1 MIIKQN
7 IHTLVI
13 LKMKIKHNLCNGAHL
28 IYNDRKY
35 VYYVIVLEI
44 EPDRYTCILS
54 LFIQCK
60 ICYRRIAVRY
70 SRQLHSLLQTS
81 LSCRLASPR
90 VHNGFTSVCTSGN
103 QSSVSVRFSP
113 QISNISHPFDNAV
126 VTCKLPLWYL
136 RVVAY
141 LTGSDQICFPIA
153 VITNVELTQFSY
165 SFESKTYD
173 NGNTFEQRN

>member
-7 IHTLVI
+7 IHTLVT
-13 LKMKIKHNLCNGAHL
+13 LKMKIKHHLCNGAHL
-28 IYNDRKY
+28 IYNNRKY

-60 ICYRRIAVRY
+60 ICYRRYATAGNCTHCFRRPYPVVV
-70 SRQLHSLLQTS
+70 HH
-81 LSCRLASPR
+81 R
-90 VHNGFTSVCTSGN
+90 VFTMALPNTSGN
-103 QSSVSVRFSP
+103 QSSVSVKFSP

-141 LTGSDQICFPIA
+141 LTWSDQFFPHSRYHKRRINS
-153 VITNVELTQFSY
+153 IQLFI
-165 SFESKTYD
+165 
-173 NGNTFEQRN
+173 RI